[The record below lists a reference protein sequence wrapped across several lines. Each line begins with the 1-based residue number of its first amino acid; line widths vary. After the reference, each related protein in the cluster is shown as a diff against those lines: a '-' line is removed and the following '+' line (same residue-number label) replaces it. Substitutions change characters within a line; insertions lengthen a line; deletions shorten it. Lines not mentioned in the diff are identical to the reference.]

1 MKKYDTYKDSGNQWI
16 GQVPKHW
23 GLYSLKYYLN
33 LQKGCKPKELVE
45 EGDLPYVTMD
55 YIRSR
60 DNKTCLYPSSAE
72 GLVPISDDDIL
83 VLWDGANAGEIVKAK
98 KGFLSST
105 MAVLD
110 FDKKI
115 GSQQYLFYLL
125 KQMEPIFKT
134 FANGTTIPHFD
145 SSILLDYKY
154 PLPPLSEQQ
163 TIVEFLDKKT
173 GQIDQSIALL
183 ETQKTDLQAYRQ
195 ALITETVTKGLN
207 PNAPMKDSGMQ
218 WIGEIPEHWK
228 IKKSSYI
235 FDIIGSGTT
244 PKSDNT
250 AYYIEDGEFW
260 LQTGDLNDGL
270 ITNTTKRI
278 SSLAFQDYNLQKYP
292 IGSIVIAM
300 YGATIG
306 KLGLLGIP
314 TATNQAC
321 CVLYADEKV
330 QSNKYSFYLFS
341 AAKREIINSAN
352 GGGQPNIS
360 QQIIRDFRL
369 PTPPLSEQQ
378 VIAGY
383 LDKKTNDIDAAL
395 KHIDT
400 QITDLRAYRTALISE
415 AVTGKIDVR

>member
-33 LQKGCKPKELVE
+33 LQKGRKPKELVE

-163 TIVEFLDKKT
+163 AIVEFLDKKT

-183 ETQKTDLQAYRQ
+183 ETQKTDLQSYRQ

-207 PNAPMKDSGMQ
+207 PNTPMKDSGIQ
-218 WIGEIPEHWK
+218 WIGKIPEHWDTTK
-228 IKKSSYI
+228 LKYMGESRNGLTYSPNDVTDSGVLVLRSSNI
-235 FDIIGSGTT
+235 QDSRLAFD
-244 PKSDNT
+244 DNVYVEK
-250 AYYIEDGEFW
+250 APDF
-260 LQTGDLNDGL
+260 LRMHKGDLL
-270 ITNTTKRI
+270 ICSRN
-278 SSLAFQDYNLQKYP
+278 
-292 IGSIVIAM
+292 GSISLVGKCAYIPEDMDAVF
-300 YGATIG
+300 GAFMLRYRPNKPNRFVYYVVQDAIRNY
-306 KLGLLGIP
+306 KAFY
-314 TATNQAC
+314 ATSTVNQLT
-321 CVLYADEKV
+321 VDIFGNMQVSL
-330 QSNKYSFYLFS
+330 
-341 AAKREIINSAN
+341 
-352 GGGQPNIS
+352 
-360 QQIIRDFRL
+360 
-369 PTPPLSEQQ
+369 PPLSEQQ
-378 VIAGY
+378 AIVKY
-383 LDKKTNDIDAAL
+383 LDKKTNEIDAAL
-395 KHIDT
+395 KQIDT
-400 QITDLRAYRTALISE
+400 QIADLQAYRTALISE